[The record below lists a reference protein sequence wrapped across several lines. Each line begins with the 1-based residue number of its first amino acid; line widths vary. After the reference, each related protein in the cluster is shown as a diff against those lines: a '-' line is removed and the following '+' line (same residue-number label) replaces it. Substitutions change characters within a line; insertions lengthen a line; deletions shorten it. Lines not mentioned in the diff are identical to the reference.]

1 MGYGFSYFAQY
12 EEQAIGAQWS
22 NIGTS
27 PIPDDTFSLEAC
39 ISMMFLDTIIYFIL
53 TWYIE
58 AVFPGGFWFLLL
70 HLILFLLFKPLPCVP
85 PSSSTLLLFPLLCPG
100 YLKILNPRYRL
111 LIFFYLSDMGWLIL
125 IEYSDKKA
133 LYLSQSKEWNQKNW
147 RISFSTGC
155 FSKLL

>member
-1 MGYGFSYFAQY
+1 MPMWNTGFYEIRILEVKVISYAKFCFLTQTLTALCIVFIVYILKMPWPYALQLSLRLIDVQSLSSNIAMGYGFSYFAQY

-58 AVFPGGFWFLLL
+58 AVFPGGF
-70 HLILFLLFKPLPCVP
+70 
-85 PSSSTLLLFPLLCPG
+85 
-100 YLKILNPRYRL
+100 
-111 LIFFYLSDMGWLIL
+111 
-125 IEYSDKKA
+125 
-133 LYLSQSKEWNQKNW
+133 
-147 RISFSTGC
+147 
-155 FSKLL
+155 